1 MVSDYG
7 DPDIYRSPRYTPDVT
22 QALSEC
28 TTSAMWD
35 DWDLAGLL
43 TDVPHAFA
51 GKMGAKF
58 GIFCSTGTAGLHA
71 SLMALEL
78 LPGDEVIVPC
88 MTFIRAVTPLVHLGL
103 QPVLVDV
110 DPQTGNIQP
119 EAIAAAISPRTRAVV
134 VVHMW
139 GIPAD
144 MAGIKEVCQRQ
155 GLQVIEDFSHAH
167 FSMHEL
173 GSVGSFGSV
182 GYASLQRK
190 KTFSVGEG
198 GIIVTNNPDIYDR
211 LRQITSPGSFKGT
224 PNYNEFSGFGLNMR
238 MSPFSGVVARCLFD
252 RAGEIVEARA
262 KHADEFSSLLS
273 ETGVIHPPTIP
284 SYVRLVSA
292 YGYKPSLSGEIT
304 LDQLAAGN
312 AGGFWRFGRFSYDA
326 IAENPFWRKS
336 RAHYPFALQIQPK
349 VLGPFT
355 GYQTYLAGRVSLAV
369 PTVGSDYWTDD
380 VRDQWRSDL
389 MRRLQGGT

>member
-1 MVSDYG
+1 MSDYG
-7 DPDIYRSPRYTPDVT
+7 EPDLYRSPRYAPEVAH
-22 QALSEC
+22 ALSEC

-43 TDVPHAFA
+43 TDVPNSFA
-51 GKMGAKF
+51 AKMGATF

-88 MTFIRAVTPLVHLGL
+88 MTFIRAVTPLVHLAL

-110 DPQTGNIQP
+110 DPQTGNINP
-119 EAIAAAISPRTRAVV
+119 EAIEAAVSPRTRAVV

-144 MAGIKEVCQRQ
+144 MAGIRGVCQRH
-155 GLQVIEDFSHAH
+155 GLHLVEDFSHAH
-167 FSMHEL
+167 FSLHED
-173 GSVGSFGSV
+173 GPVGSFGTVSY
-182 GYASLQRK
+182 GSLQRK

-198 GIIVTNNPDIYDR
+198 GLIVTNDLAIYER

-238 MSPFSGVVARCLFD
+238 MSPFSGVVARCLLD
-252 RAGEIVEARA
+252 RSDEIVSARA
-262 KHADEFSSLLS
+262 KHAEEFSSLLS
-273 ETGVIHPPTIP
+273 ETGLIDPPAVPDYT
-284 SYVRLVSA
+284 RLVSA
-292 YGYKPSLSGEIT
+292 YGYKPVLSSEVT
-304 LDQLAAGN
+304 LEQLASGN
-312 AGGFWRFGRFSYDA
+312 ADGLWRFNRFSYDA
-326 IAENPFWRKS
+326 IATSPFWRKS

-349 VLGPFT
+349 VSGPFT
-355 GYQTYLAGRVSLAV
+355 GYESYLQGRASLAM
-369 PTVGSDYWTDD
+369 PTVGADYWSDK
-380 VRDQWRSDL
+380 VRDRWRADL
-389 MRRLQGGT
+389 AKRLQKAA

>member
-1 MVSDYG
+1 MADYG
-7 DPDIYRSPRYTPDVT
+7 DPDIYRSPRYTPEIA
-22 QALSEC
+22 QALSESA
-28 TTSAMWD
+28 TSTMWN
-35 DWDLAGLL
+35 DWDLSGLL

-51 GKMGAKF
+51 AKMGARF
-58 GIFCSTGTAGLHA
+58 GIFCSTGTSGLHA

-110 DPQTGNIQP
+110 DPQTGNIDP
-119 EAIAAAISPRTRAVV
+119 DAISAAVTSRTRAVV

-144 MAGIKEVCQRQ
+144 MSGIMSICRRH

-167 FSMHEL
+167 FSLHEQ
-173 GSVGSFGSV
+173 GCVGSFGAV
-182 GYASLQRK
+182 AYGSLQRK

-198 GIIVTNNPDIYDR
+198 GIIVTNDSAIYDR

-238 MSPFSGVVARCLFD
+238 MSPFSGVVARCLLE
-252 RAGEIVEARA
+252 RADEIVSARA
-262 KHADEFSSLLS
+262 RHANEFSSLLS
-273 ETGVIHPPTIP
+273 ETGLIQPPIIP
-284 SYVRLVSA
+284 PYAHLVSA
-292 YGYKPSLSGEIT
+292 YGYKPVLSDKVT
-304 LDQLAAGN
+304 LDQLASGN
-312 AGGFWRFGRFSYDA
+312 PQGLWRFGRFSYDA
-326 IAENPFWRKS
+326 VAESPFWRKS
-336 RAHYPFALQIQPK
+336 RAHYPFALQIQPT
-349 VLGPFT
+349 VAGPFP
-355 GYQTYLAGRVSLAV
+355 GYQAYLKGRISLSV

-380 VRDQWRSDL
+380 VRDRWRSDL
-389 MRRLQGGT
+389 RGRLPSG